1 MLDIPITCYDGFNKR
16 FKCVKCGYYV
26 SYTMGKTA
34 FKRFRKHY
42 DACKESELRKQQHN
56 ESNTTTHVLQ

>member
-1 MLDIPITCYDGFNKR
+1 MSDIPITCYDGINKR

-34 FKRFRKHY
+34 FKRFRKQ
-42 DACKESELRKQQHN
+42 KELLSKQQRKLGKL
-56 ESNTTTHVLQ
+56 TRKAAK